1 MSDRLWEPAAYTA
14 AAVTE
19 IARMAEAARG
29 VDPETRVPTCPDW
42 SVAELVKHTGTV
54 HRWATQMVRDLAA
67 VRLDPRTL
75 DLGLPDDGSG
85 YADWLA
91 AGAGPLASV
100 FGDADPD
107 APMWAWGADQHARFW
122 FRRMLH
128 ETTVHR
134 ADVEIATG
142 RQPRIDAAAAADAVD
157 ELLDNLPSASYF
169 RPRVE
174 ELRGDGE
181 TIVLR
186 ARDSGDTWL
195 IRLAGDGYR
204 WERAGADD
212 TVAGTVAVTAR
223 AEALTLLLYA
233 RSTPGADGYDVVGDE
248 KVLAR
253 WLECSAL

>member
-1 MSDRLWEPAAYTA
+1 MKNHRWEPSAYTA
-14 AAVTE
+14 AAAAE
-19 IARMAEAARG
+19 IARMADVVRG
-29 VDPETRVPTCPDW
+29 VDPETRVPTCPEW

-54 HRWATQMVRDLAA
+54 HRWATQMVRDLATE
-67 VRLDPRTL
+67 RLDTRTL
-75 DLGLPDDGSG
+75 DLGLPDDPLG

-91 AGAGPLASV
+91 RGAAPLASV
-100 FGDADPD
+100 FGAADPD

-134 ADVEIATG
+134 VDAEIATG
-142 RQPRIDAAAAADAVD
+142 RQPRIEKEVAGDAVD
-157 ELLDNLPSASYF
+157 ELLENLPSAGYF

-181 TIVLR
+181 SIALR
-186 ARDSGDTWL
+186 STDSDDSWLIQLARDGF
-195 IRLAGDGYR
+195 R
-204 WERAGADD
+204 WERGGAAD
-212 TVAGTVAVTAR
+212 TVDAAVGVAAP
-223 AEALTLLLYA
+223 ADALTLLLYA
-233 RSTPGADGYDVVGDE
+233 RAAPHDGRYEVVGDE